1 MDTPLQIIDTQQK
14 LTELAALLEK
24 ENIIAADLEADA
36 MYHFQEKVCLVQ
48 IATKT
53 NMYVIDPLLVT
64 KLSALKPIF
73 SSPDI
78 KKVFHGSDFDV
89 RSLYRDF
96 KIPIHNL
103 FDTQVACRFL
113 GLTESSL
120 ESIIFSRFNIQLN
133 KKFQKK
139 DWSQRPLPEEM
150 ITYAAEDVHY
160 LIPLCEMLEKE
171 LKEKDRLEWAKDEC
185 RLISKV
191 RHAENSDDPLFV
203 KFKGAGK
210 LPPADLAVLEA
221 LLHMRVK
228 IAKKK
233 DRPLFKV
240 FSNNALLKIAKT
252 KPRSLMNLDNLNVL
266 GNRQVAIHGDII
278 IRTVI
283 RALDT
288 PKEKLPTYPRTHRP
302 ALPPGVPKRIT
313 ILKAWRDK
321 KAAEFKID
329 PTIIMNKAQMTAV
342 AIANPKTVKDVDSI
356 KELKRWQRKRF
367 GKGIVGALRGNKK

>member
-14 LTELAALLEK
+14 LTELTILLEK

-36 MYHFQEKVCLVQ
+36 MYHFQEKVCLIQV
-48 IATKT
+48 ATKT
-53 NMYVIDPLLVT
+53 NTYVIDPLVVT
-64 KLSALKPIF
+64 NLSALKPVF
-73 SSPDI
+73 SSPEI

-113 GLTESSL
+113 GMAESSL
-120 ESIIFSRFNIQLN
+120 ESIIFDRFNVQLN

-139 DWSQRPLPEEM
+139 DWSQRPLPKEM
-150 ITYAAEDVHY
+150 VAYAAEDVHY

-171 LKEKDRLEWAKDEC
+171 LEEKDRLNWALDEC
-185 RLISKV
+185 RLISRV
-191 RHAENSDDPLFV
+191 RHAENNEDPLFV

-210 LPPADLAVLEA
+210 LYPPDLAVLEA
-221 LLHMRVK
+221 LLQLRVK

-240 FSNNALLKIAKT
+240 FSNNALLKIARA

-266 GNRQVAIHGDII
+266 GNRQVDMYGNVIIKTVLRAI
-278 IRTVI
+278 
-283 RALDT
+283 DT
-288 PKEKLPTYPRTHRP
+288 PKDKLPAYPRKLRP
-302 ALPPGVPKRIT
+302 ALPPGVSKRIT
-313 ILKAWRDK
+313 ALKEWRDK
-321 KAAEFKID
+321 KAAEFEID

-342 AIANPKTVKDVDSI
+342 AMTHPHTIKDVDRI
-356 KELKRWQRKRF
+356 EELKRWQRKQF
-367 GKGIVGALRGNKK
+367 GKGILRALRS